1 MTTECWTSQSNHRN
15 TFFSIYHLC
24 LFVYLSFTYYL
35 FLSYK
40 LTNVSLPCLAF
51 FLLANAGK
59 VPFFLYMA
67 FQHTHKPQFSGKR
80 FINSSIR
87 GMFDDSLNKL
97 QVGQIMNTLIS
108 RGVSDNTFMFFT
120 ADNGPSLHM
129 GPREW
134 QTTEM

>member
-1 MTTECWTSQSNHRN
+1 
-15 TFFSIYHLC
+15 
-24 LFVYLSFTYYL
+24 
-35 FLSYK
+35 
-40 LTNVSLPCLAF
+40 
-51 FLLANAGK
+51 
-59 VPFFLYMA
+59 MA

-97 QVGQIMNTLIS
+97 QVGHTLIS
-108 RGVSDNTFMFFT
+108 RGVSPFMFFT